1 MAQAEK
7 ARLHEGRLI
16 VATHNAG
23 KLREFRTLLEPFSV
37 ELASAGELKLPE
49 PEETGTTFAENA
61 ALKALAAAKA
71 TGIAALSDDSGLAV
85 WALHGAPGLFSARW
99 AGSSGDFRPAMARVE
114 AELQARGATTPET
127 RGARF
132 VAALVLAWPDGHI
145 ETVEGFVDGTIVW
158 PPRGEHGFGYDPIF
172 KPDGETRTYGEMLP
186 SEKHTVDWTAR
197 RGVSHRARA
206 FVNLAER
213 CLVRR

>member
-1 MAQAEK
+1 MAPADT

-16 VATHNAG
+16 VATHNEG
-23 KLREFRTLLEPFSV
+23 KLREFRTLLEPFRV
-37 ELASAGELKLPE
+37 ELASAGELELPE

-61 ALKALAAAKA
+61 ALKARVAAQA
-71 TGIAALSDDSGLAV
+71 TGIAALADDSGLVV
-85 WALHGAPGLFSARW
+85 WALHGAPGIFSARW
-99 AGSSGDFRPAMARVE
+99 AGTSGNFGPAMARVE
-114 AELQARGATTPET
+114 AELQARGATAADQ

-145 ETVEGFVDGTIVW
+145 ETVEGIVDGTIVW

-172 KPDGETRTYGEMLP
+172 QPEGGTRTYGEMLP
-186 SEKHTVDWTAR
+186 EEKHTVDWTTR